1 MYEVNN
7 MNNNQNLTVNPE
19 EIKAAAV
26 SMKIYIKDLKDAK
39 KTADLA
45 WEECDISMG
54 EDFINM
60 INDNKLEN
68 DKKFNDA
75 ISKLESR
82 ANSLDSISNIWK
94 ESELEILASYKQL
107 NEVFDSVS
115 KASSVF
121 KGKIEKID

>member
-1 MYEVNN
+1 

-39 KTADLA
+39 KAADLA

>member
-39 KTADLA
+39 KAADLA